1 MYCGN
6 CGKQN
11 PDNAVFCQECGAKLY
26 SSGRP
31 APVQTML
38 PPVSR
43 KSIAVETARPIGRIV
58 LVGLA
63 AVVLAVLVLLGWIIF
78 GGRGYEETVG
88 QFFSSILDADVESF
102 MELIPPEILEAVDDE
117 ADYENL
123 EESFDISKTFL
134 SRLYDPEEY
143 EFSYEIIE
151 DEDLSKSEL
160 RDLQEEYEEGIEGIK
175 ITQAKTVTVEVLI
188 LSADNDVEINNE
200 AEIPVIK
207 IGRSWYLD
215 ILNLV

>member
-1 MYCGN
+1 M
-6 CGKQN
+6 
-11 PDNAVFCQECGAKLY
+11 
-26 SSGRP
+26 
-31 APVQTML
+31 
-38 PPVSR
+38 
-43 KSIAVETARPIGRIV
+43 
-58 LVGLA
+58 
-63 AVVLAVLVLLGWIIF
+63 
-78 GGRGYEETVG
+78 
-88 QFFSSILDADVESF
+88 
-102 MELIPPEILEAVDDE
+102 
-117 ADYENL
+117 
-123 EESFDISKTFL
+123 
-134 SRLYDPEEY
+134 YDPEEY